1 MSKEE
6 NAISE
11 FRSLINDYKRPYIE
25 NTLESDEYSQD
36 TSKLNDILSKFD
48 ELYTVLFY
56 EIVPG
61 RDYQGSKIDA
71 NTRGLIVRSFM
82 VRGGLDY
89 MKDHPES
96 RQLFKHYL
104 DLDLKRFP
112 FTLKLK
118 HIDTFVNDNIEPN
131 HGKIIP
137 NEESD
142 ES

>member
-1 MSKEE
+1 MTEE
-6 NAISE
+6 EAIQK
-11 FRSLINDYKRPYIE
+11 FRDLINAYKDPYIVS
-25 NTLESDEYSQD
+25 TLEPDEYSQD

-48 ELYTVLFY
+48 EIYTVLFY

-61 RDYQGSKIDA
+61 RAYQGSKIDA

-89 MKDHPES
+89 MKKHPES
-96 RQLFKHYL
+96 RELFKHYL

-112 FTLKLK
+112 FTLKIKL
-118 HIDTFVNDNIEPN
+118 IDTFVNDNVEPN